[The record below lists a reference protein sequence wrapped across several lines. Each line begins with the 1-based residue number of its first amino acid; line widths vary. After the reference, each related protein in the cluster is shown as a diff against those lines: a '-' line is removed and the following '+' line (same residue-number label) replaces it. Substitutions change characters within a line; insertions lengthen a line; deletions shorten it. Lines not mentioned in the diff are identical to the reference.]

1 MNAAVERGLA
11 AAKFSLFRRTLRR
24 QRAEAVRSGMGI
36 LASARAAF
44 GRPRG
49 GPLASLVAALALLA
63 STALAQTLTAA
74 EAVRALGSAD
84 VQQRHAAVARLAEV
98 GVMADVTPLLA
109 SLRDADADVRQ
120 EAEQAIWRIWS
131 RSGDDAIDAL
141 YRQGMEQMSSG
152 DVEHAIATFTS
163 IIERKPAFAEGW
175 NKRATLYFMVGDYRR
190 SLADCDEVIK
200 RNPNHFGALSGY
212 AQIYAHLGSYERALE
227 YARRALAIDPNLDG
241 MRQAIDVLE
250 QLVEQKRRHT
260 V

>member
-1 MNAAVERGLA
+1 MA
-11 AAKFSLFRRTLRR
+11 
-24 QRAEAVRSGMGI
+24 I
-36 LASARAAF
+36 LARARAAF
-44 GRPRG
+44 GRRRG
-49 GPLASLVAALALLA
+49 IPFAVLVAALALLA
-63 STALAQTLTAA
+63 GAGAAQMLTAA

-98 GVMADVTPLLA
+98 GAMSDVTPLLA

-141 YRQGMEQMSSG
+141 FRQGIEQMASG
-152 DVEHAIATFTS
+152 DAEQAIATFTR

-175 NKRATLYFMVGDYRR
+175 NKRATLYFMIGDYRR

-212 AQIYAHLGSYERALE
+212 AQIYAHMGSYERALE

-241 MRQAIDVLE
+241 MRQAVEVLE
-250 QLVEQKRRHT
+250 RLVEQKRRQT